1 MSVNLSAPVGAGGLV
16 VQDGVGQDHS
26 IQLVDPE
33 GSRLV
38 ARDNGILDL
47 AVQAL
52 VQVSSWHLWETSISI
67 GKNEPVMWSEPA
79 SQRNTVGKSTD

>member
-1 MSVNLSAPVGAGGLV
+1 MSVNLSAPVGAGGLI

-52 VQVSSWHLWETSISI
+52 VQVSS
-67 GKNEPVMWSEPA
+67 
-79 SQRNTVGKSTD
+79 